1 MCITINSL
9 KEFFAAH
16 DTAEVLGAPMG
27 EDGLTRWEILRD
39 QCAPPL
45 PDTVYISDSLEA
57 VKRLTP
63 RATGHLVFC
72 AGAAFDKTRLCP
84 ADPHG
89 SAGADRPGHPG
100 TVLCG
105 Q

>member
-45 PDTVYISDSLEA
+45 PDTVYISDS
-57 VKRLTP
+57 
-63 RATGHLVFC
+63 
-72 AGAAFDKTRLCP
+72 
-84 ADPHG
+84 
-89 SAGADRPGHPG
+89 
-100 TVLCG
+100 
-105 Q
+105 